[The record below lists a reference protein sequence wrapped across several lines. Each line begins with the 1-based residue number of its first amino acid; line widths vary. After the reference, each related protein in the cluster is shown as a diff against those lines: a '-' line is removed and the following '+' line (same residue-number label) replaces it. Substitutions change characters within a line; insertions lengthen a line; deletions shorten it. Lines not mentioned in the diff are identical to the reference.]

1 MMKLVMTEKDMTY
14 GDMTEMVLI
23 EKALT
28 DLVMTERV
36 LTERVMTEM
45 GSHASRNLQNPRIN
59 QSRKLFKKHNYYRWK
74 KLNRKE
80 LIIIYKNYMK
90 VEA

>member
-1 MMKLVMTEKDMTY
+1 MTEKDMTY

-36 LTERVMTEM
+36 
-45 GSHASRNLQNPRIN
+45 
-59 QSRKLFKKHNYYRWK
+59 
-74 KLNRKE
+74 
-80 LIIIYKNYMK
+80 
-90 VEA
+90 

>member
-28 DLVMTERV
+28 NLVMTERV
-36 LTERVMTEM
+36 LTEMVMTEM

-59 QSRKLFKKHNYYRWK
+59 QEGNYLK
-74 KLNRKE
+74 NT
-80 LIIIYKNYMK
+80 IIIDGKS
-90 VEA
+90 

>member
-1 MMKLVMTEKDMTY
+1 MMGLVMTEKDMTY

-59 QSRKLFKKHNYYRWK
+59 QSRELFKKYNYYTWK

-80 LIIIYKNYMK
+80 LIIIKII
-90 VEA
+90 

>member
-28 DLVMTERV
+28 NLV
-36 LTERVMTEM
+36 LTERGLTERGLTER
-45 GSHASRNLQNPRIN
+45 GSRSSRNLQHPRIN
-59 QSRKLFKKHNYYRWK
+59 RGGNYFKNT
-74 KLNRKE
+74 
-80 LIIIYKNYMK
+80 IIIDCKS
-90 VEA
+90 